1 MLGYAPLQ
9 RKNMFVTDIIKDY
22 SDSLEKTRVGVDIM
36 MGLFMLLLKP
46 SAACSSLINSPASIQ
61 HAVTH
66 LFRRLPL
73 TVWGLMFPALSS
85 FLTVVA

>member
-9 RKNMFVTDIIKDY
+9 RKNMFVPDIIKDY
-22 SDSLEKTRVGVDIM
+22 SDSLEKTRVGVDFM

-46 SAACSSLINSPASIQ
+46 SACSSLINSPASIQ

-73 TVWGLMFPALSS
+73 TV
-85 FLTVVA
+85 VCH